1 MLHDDIFKEY
11 LKIFGFKPDTVIE
24 WFPNGLNSIRMEYKN
39 GDRFIFTYNDRL
51 DWKLETENSFLRTLF
66 DKIAAKIAHPFMEDN

>member
-24 WFPNGLNSIRMEYKN
+24 WFPNGLNSIRLEYKN
-39 GDRFIFTYNDRL
+39 SDRFIFTYNDRL

-66 DKIAAKIAHPFMEDN
+66 DKISAKIAHPFMEDN